1 MSKEEKA
8 KKAKEF
14 WDYLAPIQ
22 ARGHG
27 LTEAEIE
34 WLKED
39 DCYVDPSRCA
49 NVAFAL

>member
-22 ARGHG
+22 ARGREK
-27 LTEAEIE
+27 LPLSFFT
-34 WLKED
+34 D
-39 DCYVDPSRCA
+39 DDLYIPA
-49 NVAFAL
+49 GYNPA